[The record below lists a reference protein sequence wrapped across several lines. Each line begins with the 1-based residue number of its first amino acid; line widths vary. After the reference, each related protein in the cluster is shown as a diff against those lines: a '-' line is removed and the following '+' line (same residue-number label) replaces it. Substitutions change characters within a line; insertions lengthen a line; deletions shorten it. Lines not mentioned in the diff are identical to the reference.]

1 MSAITQYWQER
12 EPREKTLL
20 TIMSV
25 LFLLIIGWFFIIAP
39 VFATQEKAQNALNTA
54 QRDYITVSRLAPIL
68 SNAAAVSGPAFNQG
82 TLISAAQRRGI
93 NPSRLQ
99 PDGNGNL
106 TVWIETGDAQAL
118 YGLLNDVITRN
129 GASLSRASIS
139 TNADQTLS
147 AQLTFK
153 LSS

>member
-1 MSAITQYWQER
+1 MSAITQYWQDR

-20 TIMSV
+20 AIMGV
-25 LFLLIIGWFFIIAP
+25 LFILIIGWFFIIAP
-39 VFATQEKAQNALNTA
+39 IFTAQNKAQDTLNEA
-54 QRDYITVSRLAPIL
+54 QRDYITVARLAPTL
-68 SNAAAVSGPAFNQG
+68 SNVGAVSGPVFNQG
-82 TLISAAQRRGI
+82 TLIGAAQRRGI

-106 TVWIETGDAQAL
+106 TVWIETGDTQAL

-129 GASLSRASIS
+129 GANLARASIS

-153 LSS
+153 LSP